1 MENIKKLR
9 KFNDKIKMPKRLVID
24 NTSRIQNSKMELY
37 KQNNPGII
45 SESLPV
51 NSSFFYKTVIG
62 NVVIN
67 NKKFKAC
74 HKMVVILKKLGYDS

>member
-37 KQNNPGII
+37 KQNNPDII

-62 NVVIN
+62 NVVIPTSDVSATIIKN
-67 NKKFKAC
+67 
-74 HKMVVILKKLGYDS
+74 LKHVTKW